1 MKKPAKGMNAKD
13 FNRAIMTLYDGVD
26 NIEYFTPTR
35 EISEKGYDAAW
46 DHINAHEEGDIV
58 LNVPEFQ
65 EFIHKTLKDVKEQFK
80 DSKYV
85 ESIML
90 QVFSAR
96 VLCELRRRGERR

>member
-1 MKKPAKGMNAKD
+1 MGMKAKELDKTINAL
-13 FNRAIMTLYDGVD
+13 FDGID
-26 NIEYFTPTR
+26 NVEYFTPTR
-35 EISEKGYDAAW
+35 QISEKAYDAAW
-46 DHINAHEEGDIV
+46 DLINAHEEGDIV

-96 VLCELRRRGERR
+96 VLCELSRRGERR

>member
-1 MKKPAKGMNAKD
+1 MGMNAKELD
-13 FNRAIMTLYDGVD
+13 KTINTLFDGID
-26 NIEYFTPTR
+26 NVEYFTPTR
-35 EISEKGYDAAW
+35 QISETAYDAAW
-46 DHINAHEEGDIV
+46 DLINAHKEGDIV

-80 DSKYV
+80 DSEYV

-96 VLCELRRRGERR
+96 VLCELSRRGERR